1 MNASPRSRLEGSGLG
16 RYVAASCMVL
26 ALVAADSSAA
36 DAQRKASELG
46 SVSQTVDGTTMKIEY
61 SRPVARG
68 RDLFGKLVRWDRAWT
83 PGANWATTFE
93 VDKDVEINGNLLPKG
108 KYAIWMIPR
117 ESEDW
122 MVIFHRKARAFHVE
136 RPKESE
142 EQLRFT
148 AKPEQGAHMETLMW
162 YFPVVGPDGATLR
175 MHWGTTQVPMQISVR
190 PTVVA
195 AALSATERA
204 MYTGSYSFDA
214 DWAKDARMEV
224 VDSAGRFIATVRGPK
239 LDEPIVMDLVP
250 LGDHRFRPAHA
261 MGGQVVEM
269 NDGGVFTFAI
279 DDGKVSSFEMRDA
292 EGKVEARGKRVKQGR
307 DSGASG

>member
-1 MNASPRSRLEGSGLG
+1 MNASSRSRPEDSGLR
-16 RYVAASCMVL
+16 RYTAVSSIAL
-26 ALVAADSSAA
+26 ALLAADPSVAE
-36 DAQRKASELG
+36 AQRKASELA

-68 RDLFGKLVRWDRAWT
+68 RELFGRLVRWNTTWT

-93 VDKDVEINGNLLPKG
+93 VDKDIEINGNFLPKG

-122 MVIFHRKARAFHVE
+122 TVIFHRKARAFHVE
-136 RPKESE
+136 RPKQDD

-175 MHWGTTQVPMQISVR
+175 MHWGTTQVPMQVSVH

-195 AALSATERA
+195 AQLSAADRVQ
-204 MYTGSYSFDA
+204 YTGAYSFDA
-214 DWAKDARMEV
+214 DWAKGARMEV
-224 VDSAGRFIATVRGPK
+224 VDSAGRFIARIAGAG
-239 LDEPIVMDLVP
+239 LDDPPVLDLIP
-250 LGDHRFRPAHA
+250 LGNHRFRSAHSIA
-261 MGGQVVEM
+261 GQVVEM
-269 NDGGVFTFAI
+269 SDDGVFTFSLHE
-279 DDGKVSSFEMRDA
+279 GKVESFEMRDKN
-292 EGKVEARGKRVKQGR
+292 GKVEARGKRVK
-307 DSGASG
+307 